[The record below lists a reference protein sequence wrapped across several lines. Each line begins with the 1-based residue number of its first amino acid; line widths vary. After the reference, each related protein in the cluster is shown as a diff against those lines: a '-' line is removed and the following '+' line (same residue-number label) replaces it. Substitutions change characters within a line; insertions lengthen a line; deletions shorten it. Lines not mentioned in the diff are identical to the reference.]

1 MKTGNIVLFMLICA
15 MLGSC
20 KSSAQTNGGKKNV
33 DTFTKIASSA
43 GIDVN
48 FTQGNSHTV
57 EIETDAENLDK
68 IEIVVRNGSLELKR
82 KQGVQFKRNSR
93 ITAYVSAKTL
103 EAIAMSGGA
112 DFYAKALTNDN
123 TLSIAASGGAD
134 IEIDKLNTNI
144 CNIAISGGSDAD
156 IKQLK
161 TKSLKLAASGGSDAE
176 IHLDNADNVSAA
188 ASGGA
193 DITLTG
199 KTKSLSI
206 SSSGGSDADIRGLT
220 YETISSNK
228 SGGGDINNSNT
239 TEQVPQVER

>member
-1 MKTGNIVLFMLICA
+1 MKTGNIVLFMLICT
-15 MLGSC
+15 MIGSC
-20 KSSAQTNGGKKNV
+20 KSSAQVTREKKNV

-48 FTQGNSHTV
+48 FTQGNSHTL
-57 EIETDAENLDK
+57 EIETDAENMNK
-68 IEIVVRNGSLELKR
+68 IEVSVKNGTLELKR
-82 KQGVQFKRNSR
+82 KQGVQFKRNSK
-93 ITAYVSAKTL
+93 ITVYVSAKTL

-112 DFYAKALTNDN
+112 DFYSRELTNDKA
-123 TLSIAASGGAD
+123 LSIAASGGAD
-134 IEIDKLNTNI
+134 IHIDKLNTNV
-144 CNIAISGGSDAD
+144 CNVAISGGSDAD

-161 TKSLKLAASGGSDAE
+161 VISLKLAASGGSDAS
-176 IHLDNADNVSAA
+176 IHLDNADNVSVA

-206 SSSGGSDADIRGLT
+206 SSSGGADADISGLT

-228 SGGGDINNSNT
+228 SGGGDINK
-239 TEQVPQVER
+239 